1 MMISGF
7 NKSGYGCHKRGTLY
21 PLKENGV
28 YIMYASEFE
37 RIGKRLFAEH
47 LVGGNFGNMSVRDG
61 NGFYIKRTGVYLDIS
76 NEPVFVTFDGPAPPE
91 ASSEYRVHR
100 EIYKKTSHNAVV
112 HAHPP
117 AAIAASLV
125 MDEIIPEDSEGLM
138 FCPKIPV
145 VSGDPGT
152 QEVADNVARALT
164 SSKLTIARGHG
175 TFTAGKN
182 LDEAYIF
189 TSLAE
194 HSCRVLALKKGFL

>member
-1 MMISGF
+1 MS
-7 NKSGYGCHKRGTLY
+7 
-21 PLKENGV
+21 
-28 YIMYASEFE
+28 ASEFE

-47 LVGGNFGNMSVRDG
+47 LVGGNFGNMSVRVGDA
-61 NGFYIKRTGVYLDIS
+61 GFFIKRTGAYLDVAG
-76 NEPVFVTFDGPAPPE
+76 EPVLVPFDGPAPAD

-100 EIYKKTSHNAVV
+100 EVYKLTPPLAIV

-125 MDEIIPEDSEGLM
+125 LDEIIPEDSEGLM

-145 VSGDPGT
+145 VTGAPGS
-152 QEVADNVARALT
+152 QEVADNVADALVH
-164 SSKLTIARGHG
+164 SKLVIARGHG
-175 TFTAGKN
+175 TFTAGKT

-194 HSCRVLALKKGFL
+194 HSCRVLAIKKDFF